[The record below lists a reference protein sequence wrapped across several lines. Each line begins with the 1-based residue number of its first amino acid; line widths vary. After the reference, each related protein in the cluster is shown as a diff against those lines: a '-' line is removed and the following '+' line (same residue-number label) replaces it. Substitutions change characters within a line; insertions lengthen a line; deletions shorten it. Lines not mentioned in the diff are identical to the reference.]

1 MEAAASFFSLFLDGR
16 LFGDGGVVVVVGG
29 GGFNPFWI
37 TPLFLSLSSPWA
49 ITLKLTWLVLI
60 QITLTMHTN
69 GNHVS
74 THNPQKNALVQIPM
88 TLLHSKIYSRVQPA
102 RQLQE
107 AQSFF

>member
-1 MEAAASFFSLFLDGR
+1 MDALGRGVEVGGQSFLDYS
-16 LFGDGGVVVVVGG
+16 
-29 GGFNPFWI
+29 P
-37 TPLFLSLSSPWA
+37 LSLSLPWA

-88 TLLHSKIYSRVQPA
+88 TLLHGKIYSRVQPA
-102 RQLQE
+102 LQLQK
-107 AQSFF
+107 APSSA